1 MKQYFSVFYPLEK
14 WGKSQNKIDGGRG
27 RKGRKETFADKPLD
41 FENSVRQ
48 RTGLVIGWA
57 H

>member
-14 WGKSQNKIDGGRG
+14 WGKSQNKIDGGGG

-48 RTGLVIGWA
+48 RMGLMIGWA